1 MVIKDT
7 NRRLVLTIPQEYMQ
21 YLEERR
27 NKEGRS
33 MSNMAAFL
41 LKSKIDEEIAKNK

>member
-1 MVIKDT
+1 MAIKETNSRVVITLPK
-7 NRRLVLTIPQEYMQ
+7 EYAQ

-27 NKEGRS
+27 QKEGRS

-41 LKSKIDEEIAKNK
+41 LKAKIDEEKRSK

>member
-1 MVIKDT
+1 MAVKDD
-7 NRRLVLTIPQEYMQ
+7 NKLIGIVLPKEYIE

-27 NKEGRS
+27 KKEGRS

-41 LKSKIDEEIAKNK
+41 LKTKIDEEKRS

>member
-1 MVIKDT
+1 MAIKDT
-7 NRRLVLTIPQEYMQ
+7 NVRVVLTLPKEYAN

-27 NKEGRS
+27 KKEERS

-41 LKSKIDEEIAKNK
+41 LKAKIDEEKRS